1 MSDYKQ
7 SELLTKLENEILRDA
22 AVIVL
27 RKLKECPL
35 LCGKYDATH
44 SNEHYMYGISTVM
57 EMIANYAG
65 DDEFEDM
72 FLKNMTKSEEK
83 YGMKN

>member
-1 MSDYKQ
+1 MSGYKQ

-22 AVIVL
+22 ATIVL

-35 LCGKYDATH
+35 LCGKYDAMH
-44 SNEHYMYGISTVM
+44 SNEHYMHGISTVM

-72 FLKNMTKSEEK
+72 FLKNMTKSEEN
-83 YGMKN
+83 ME